1 MAASRGYMLLVL
13 TALSAMNQLDR
24 QLVNILIEPIRAEFA
39 LSDVEIGL
47 LSGLAF
53 AVVYGLLSVPAA
65 LYAVHHNRRNVLA
78 GSAAVWGSMTVLCGF
93 AQSYVHLLIARL
105 GVGIGEAGGMPPSHA
120 MISDR
125 YAPGERAAAMATWA
139 CGVNVGIFL
148 AFLGGGLIGEYY
160 GWRLAFLWAGGL
172 TLLLAVVLQLT
183 VSEPSRTGESRGG
196 AVESTSLLPEVLRAM
211 GTDPVLR
218 HVLVGATLA
227 ATVGYSFLAWLSS
240 FLVRSH
246 GLGLADAGLYIAV
259 VAGLIGAFGTWL
271 GGRLTERM
279 QQRDVRW
286 ALWLTATVQLG
297 IAPFTLGAL
306 MATSTELA
314 LTLLAVQGAF
324 GAVFVGPSVA
334 IFHNRVTAAARPVAS
349 ALFLLVVN
357 CTGLALGP
365 LGVGALSQYAFAGEG
380 ADSLRYALIA
390 VAILA
395 VWAAVHYFIAGSR
408 LSRLSEY
415 LPPEA
420 TDAPRASR

>member
-1 MAASRGYMLLVL
+1 MLLVL

-53 AVVYGLLSVPAA
+53 AVIYGLLSVPAA
-65 LYAVHHNRRNVLA
+65 FYAVHHNRRNLLA
-78 GSAAVWGSMTVLCGF
+78 LSATVWGSMTALCGF
-93 AQSYVHLLIARL
+93 AQSYTHLLIARL

-125 YAPGERAAAMATWA
+125 YAPDERAAAMATWA

-148 AFLGGGLIGEYY
+148 AFLGGGLIGEFY
-160 GWRLAFLWAGGL
+160 GWRPAFLWAGGL
-172 TLLLAVVLQLT
+172 TILLAVVLQLT
-183 VSEPSRTGESRGG
+183 ISEPPRADVGG
-196 AVESTSLLPEVLRAM
+196 GPPPQSAALLAGVLRAVA
-211 GTDPVLR
+211 TDPVLR

-259 VAGLIGAFGTWL
+259 VAGLIGALGTWL
-271 GGRLTERM
+271 GGCLTERL
-279 QQRDVRW
+279 QRRDGRW
-286 ALWLTATVQLG
+286 ALWLTAAVLLAM
-297 IAPFTLGAL
+297 APFTIGAL
-306 MATSTELA
+306 IATSTGVA
-314 LTLLAVQGAF
+314 LTLFAMQGAF

-334 IFHNRVTAAARPVAS
+334 ILHNRVTAAARPVAS
-349 ALFLLVVN
+349 AVFLLVVN
-357 CTGLALGP
+357 CIGLALGP
-365 LGVGALSQYAFAGEG
+365 LGIGALSQHVFSAEG
-380 ADSLRYALIA
+380 TESLRYALIA
-390 VAILA
+390 VELLA

-408 LSRLSEY
+408 LSLVEFRGS
-415 LPPEA
+415 
-420 TDAPRASR
+420 